1 MYLPI
6 PLQEKE
12 AKAAI
17 HAAFEVTV
25 FLLAACSAC
34 GGTFS
39 VALSTTCG
47 QDGHVDLKAGH
58 SRVEPSLS
66 QGGCAFLGSAHS
78 LITNM

>member
-12 AKAAI
+12 AKTTI
-17 HAAFEVTV
+17 HAFAVTV
-25 FLLAACSAC
+25 FLLAVCSAC
-34 GGTFS
+34 GGTFY

-47 QDGHVDLKAGH
+47 QDGDVDDKAGH
-58 SRVEPSLS
+58 SRVEPSLIS
-66 QGGCAFLGSAHS
+66 QGGCVFLGSAHS